1 MQATTTTTT
10 NYYYNYYCYH
20 CFYSCSCFWCGCYY
34 LLFDATV
41 LLMLML
47 LLLVDAAEVA
57 VVVVVVAV
65 ESLTISVGTNLGTC
79 VSEVLSLHDLQGYL
93 HGDALH
99 ARRKSQN
106 PEAPTRNHLREYE
119 SSLGFRANGFSVLR
133 PRGSGFCLTAA
144 CCRHVDGVSRV
155 IIRRLLLKPCGERS
169 FN

>member
-1 MQATTTTTT
+1 
-10 NYYYNYYCYH
+10 
-20 CFYSCSCFWCGCYY
+20 
-34 LLFDATV
+34 
-41 LLMLML
+41 MLML

-79 VSEVLSLHDLQGYL
+79 VSEVLSL
-93 HGDALH
+93 
-99 ARRKSQN
+99 
-106 PEAPTRNHLREYE
+106 
-119 SSLGFRANGFSVLR
+119 LGFRANGFSVLR